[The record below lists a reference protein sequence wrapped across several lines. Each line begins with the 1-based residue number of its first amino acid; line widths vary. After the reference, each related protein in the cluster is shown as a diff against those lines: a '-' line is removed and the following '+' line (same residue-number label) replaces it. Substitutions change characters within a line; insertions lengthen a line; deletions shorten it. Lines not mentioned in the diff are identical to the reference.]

1 MLWRLGEA
9 SAADGKAPLVFDD
22 VKHQL
27 RCGEGAWVPLARNPA
42 LVLSL
47 LVRMQARGRSVPP
60 RELCAYLEL
69 PEGTRVSGHVAELR
83 KKIAECGVAP
93 ESVIDNIGN
102 HTGYQ
107 LTPGM
112 TAAPLVE
119 ADELK
124 VLDELLSGRRIP
136 RRKLR
141 AQLLE
146 LRGMLLVCSAVTVMF
161 TTYAVLRAGEGVE
174 VVQLTPEEGGPTS
187 DRIEYRTCFELA
199 RELGLGERGVLALTL
214 SVAAKP
220 APTHVAITLERELR
234 AAGHARFEL
243 PLGSGEA
250 ATVRIEGAKIDSGL
264 RAHARRICVEDAG
277 DSPGQSRGSSGISLR
292 ELRIE

>member
-9 SAADGKAPLVFDD
+9 SAQGGKGPLVFDD

-27 RCGEGAWVPLARNPA
+27 RCGEGPWVPLARNPA

-47 LVRMQARGRSVPP
+47 LARMQARGRSVPP

-83 KKIAECGVAP
+83 KKIAECGVVP
-93 ESVIDNIGN
+93 ESVIENIGN

-124 VLDELLSGRRIP
+124 VLDELISGRRIP

-141 AQLLE
+141 AQLQE
-146 LRGMLLVCSAVTVMF
+146 LRGMLLLCSAVAVAF
-161 TTYAVLRAGEGVE
+161 TSYAVLRAGERVE
-174 VVQLTPEEGGPTS
+174 VAQLNPEEGGPGS

-199 RELGLGERGVLALTL
+199 RELGLGERDVLSLTL
-214 SVAAKP
+214 SVTARP
-220 APTHVAITLERELR
+220 APTQVAITLEREVR

-243 PLGSGEA
+243 PLGSGEKA
-250 ATVRIEGAKIDSGL
+250 RVRIEGAKVDIGV
-264 RAHARRICVEDAG
+264 RTHARRICIEDIG
-277 DSPGQSRGSSGISLR
+277 DSRGQSRGSSGIALR
-292 ELRIE
+292 EIRIE